1 MGERSN
7 HADVLIIGAGA
18 SGGVVANHLSGNGLS
33 VVALEQ
39 GEWVSQGD
47 LPGNKPQYELLS
59 TQKWNPDPNLRQNPA
74 DYPIN
79 QTESQGPAV
88 HMYNGVGGSTIM
100 FAAVWVRPT
109 PADFFTK
116 TLDGVGDDWPITY
129 HDLQPFYEQTDI
141 EFGASGMGG
150 NPAYPPGKPPP
161 LPPLPIGTTGRKAA
175 EGMNALGWHWW
186 PGVNAI
192 ASKDHRNQA
201 QCQRFGTC
209 VAGCPAGAKGSADV
223 THWPRAIQNGVQL
236 ITGARVQEITLDS
249 RNRANGAV
257 YVDREGNRQFQSA
270 SIVVMASNGIGTS
283 RLLLMSQSGR
293 YPDGLGNSSGLVGKR
308 LMLHPCA
315 TVAGFFDDEFDEIG
329 PSGQKINS
337 MQFYETDQSRGFTR
351 GAYWTLYDGVGPH
364 FQMMRRT
371 LAEGLQGESFWGPSF
386 ASAMKEAAH
395 HTVMWGLVAE
405 DLPEEHNQ
413 VLLDPSQPDSDGLP
427 GAKVVYSL
435 ADNTQRM
442 IDWNCDR
449 MREALDA
456 AGANRS
462 FVFMRSVPAG
472 HLLGTARMGNDPD
485 SSVVNAWCQTHDVP
499 NLYIVDGSVF
509 VTGFGVNPTSTIAAI
524 AKRAATHILE
534 TARSQEVPA

>member
-1 MGERSN
+1 MSEGSK

-18 SGGVVANHLSGNGLS
+18 SGGVVANHLSNSGLS
-33 VVALEQ
+33 VVTLEQ
-39 GEWVSQGD
+39 GDWVSQGE
-47 LPGNKPQYELLS
+47 LPGDKPQYELLT
-59 TQKWNPDPNLRQNPA
+59 TQKWNPDPSLRRNPA

-79 QTESQGPAV
+79 QDDSEGPVV
-88 HMYNGVGGSTIM
+88 HMYNGVGGSTVM

-116 TLDGVGDDWPITY
+116 TLDGVADDWPITY
-129 HDLQPFYEQTDI
+129 DDLLPFYEQTDI
-141 EFGASGMGG
+141 EFGASGLGG

-192 ASKDHRNQA
+192 ASKDHGNQA

-209 VAGCPAGAKGSADV
+209 VAGCPAGSKGSTDV
-223 THWPRAIQNGVQL
+223 THWPRAIRNGVQL
-236 ITGARVQEITLDS
+236 ITGARVQEVTVDA

-257 YVDREGNRQFQSA
+257 YMDREGNRQFQSA
-270 SIVVMASNGIGTS
+270 SVVVMAANAIGTS
-283 RLLLMSQSGR
+283 RILLMSESGR
-293 YPDGLGNSSGLVGKR
+293 FPNGLGNGSGLVGKR
-308 LMLHPCA
+308 LMLHPSA
-315 TVAGFFDDEFDEIG
+315 TVAGVFDDEFDEIG
-329 PSGQKINS
+329 PSGQKIGS
-337 MQFYETDQSRGFTR
+337 MEFYETDESRGFTR

-364 FQMMRRT
+364 FHMMRRT
-371 LAEGLQGESFWGPSF
+371 LAEGLQDESFWG
-386 ASAMKEAAH
+386 SAFSRTMKEAAH
-395 HTVMWGLVAE
+395 HTVMWASVAE

-413 VLLDPSQPDSDGLP
+413 VLLDPGQLDSDGLP

-435 ADNTQRM
+435 SDNTQRL

-449 MREALDA
+449 MMEALDA

-462 FVFMRSVPAG
+462 FVFLRNVPPG
-472 HLLGTARMGNDPD
+472 HVLGTARMGDDPQT
-485 SSVVNAWCQTHDVP
+485 SVVSPWCQVHEVP

-524 AKRAATHILE
+524 AKRAAAHILE
-534 TARSQEVPA
+534 TARSQEIPA